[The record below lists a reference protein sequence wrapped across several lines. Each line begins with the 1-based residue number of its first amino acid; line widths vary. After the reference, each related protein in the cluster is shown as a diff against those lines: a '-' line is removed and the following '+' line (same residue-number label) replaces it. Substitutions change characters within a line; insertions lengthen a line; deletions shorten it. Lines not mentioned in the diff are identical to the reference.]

1 MRDLDNFYSKVL
13 YPFQD
18 GVIGILRILRTPF
31 FLTGGTA
38 LARAYLGHRYSDD
51 LDFFVNDDSRFL
63 EYVRTFETGLLEA
76 ATHGAWM
83 LDEGGTIRTDRFISF
98 SLIRGE
104 GQLKIDLVNDIAF
117 RVGIPTE
124 REGLGLVD
132 TLGNILSNKIGALSR
147 YAEKDIAD
155 IWAIWKQYGAEW
167 AVVLHDSSRKDAGID
182 AVTAAEI
189 IASFPP
195 ARFDNIRWS
204 KPVERSIFMADLRT
218 IANEILGLTDN
229 DLKQPPRNL

>member
-18 GVIGILRILRTPF
+18 GVIRILRNLRTPF

-38 LARAYLGHRYSDD
+38 LARGYLGHRYSDD
-51 LDFFVNDDSRFL
+51 LDFFVNDDPWFL
-63 EYVRTFETGLLEA
+63 EYVRAFETALLKA
-76 ATHGAWM
+76 AGSETWS

-98 SLIRGE
+98 SLLRGE
-104 GQLKIDLVNDIAF
+104 DQLKIDLVNDIAF
-117 RVGIPTE
+117 RIGIPSE

-155 IWAIWKQYGAEW
+155 IWAIWKEYGADW
-167 AVVLHDSSRKDAGID
+167 AVVLRDSSRKDAGTD

-195 ARFDNIRWS
+195 GRFDNIRWS
-204 KPVERSIFMADLRT
+204 RCVDRSAFMADLRT
-218 IANEILGLTDN
+218 IANEILGL
-229 DLKQPPRNL
+229 